1 MANKVNLT
9 FCLLLFDEFSFS
21 IDVLFL
27 TYTKPS
33 LHEMIIFINFLLALL
48 TSRES
53 SNNYK
58 ENYFA

>member
-1 MANKVNLT
+1 MANEVNLT

-53 SNNYK
+53 
-58 ENYFA
+58 